1 MTPMS
6 TRHDETVRRATDFG
20 YADAKTANEKNCTTK
35 TAPMHDA
42 MLANDSARET
52 AATTRTSSLGQACRF
67 LLSARV
73 RTQVIRRVTRTRCGG
88 RRRGRDCGTRD
99 SDDDDAYAGVV
110 NELVGRCFSSLAT
123 YIMERMA
130 LERACWLYHFL
141 PSLRGA
147 VTVPVCRNPAANQQA
162 YPFCSDEASQND
174 CPIDSK
180 IHASKTSR
188 LSAHP
193 FSHPLSCRRHCRRAI
208 RLMQNQPPQLLRP
221 RAGGPSNGPK
231 VQKDESLQF
240 LPTRGS
246 VETQSDMNVLSARS
260 DGTHRTLNLEIPLPC
275 PEGRR

>member
-110 NELVGRCFSSLAT
+110 NELFGRCFSSLAT

-130 LERACWLYHFL
+130 LERVCWLYHSL
-141 PSLRGA
+141 PSLRVA
-147 VTVPVCRNPAANQQA
+147 ATVPISQNSAANQQA

-174 CPIDSK
+174 YPIDSK

-193 FSHPLSCRRHCRRAI
+193 FSHPLCCRRHCRRAI
-208 RLMQNQPPQLLRP
+208 RLMQKRPPQLLRP
-221 RAGGPSNGPK
+221 RAGAHPTA
-231 VQKDESLQF
+231 QKCKKTKAYNFS
-240 LPTRGS
+240 
-246 VETQSDMNVLSARS
+246 
-260 DGTHRTLNLEIPLPC
+260 
-275 PEGRR
+275 RREALWRHSQT